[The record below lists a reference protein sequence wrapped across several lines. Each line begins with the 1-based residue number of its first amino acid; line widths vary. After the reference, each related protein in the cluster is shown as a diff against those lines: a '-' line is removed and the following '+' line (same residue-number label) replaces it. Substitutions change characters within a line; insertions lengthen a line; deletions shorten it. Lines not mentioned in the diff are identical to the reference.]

1 MKWLSLLSSLTMSLF
16 CFLLIAAGI
25 SSTNGWTFSSPPP
38 RQNSANQIGPTT
50 VAAPAR
56 GQQAMPALSAL
67 IDVARQ
73 LSESEEFSDE
83 EEDTSGDVYGPGGFM
98 FLILC
103 FCVYCSCRERV
114 NQCIGCPEDS
124 CCGMYGGGDSEWINS
139 ACSICIG
146 VGEEAKAEVE
156 SRVRV

>member
-1 MKWLSLLSSLTMSLF
+1 MNRLPHNYSQIWVLVLWILVVRTKTAPIRLGPQRW
-16 CFLLIAAGI
+16 
-25 SSTNGWTFSSPPP
+25 
-38 RQNSANQIGPTT
+38 RQ
-50 VAAPAR
+50 PAR

-73 LSESEEFSDE
+73 LSEAEEFSDE